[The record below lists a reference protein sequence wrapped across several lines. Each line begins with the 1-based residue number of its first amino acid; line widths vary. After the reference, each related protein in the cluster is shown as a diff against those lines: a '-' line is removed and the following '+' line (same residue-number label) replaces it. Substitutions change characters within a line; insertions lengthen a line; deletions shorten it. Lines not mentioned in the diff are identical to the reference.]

1 MNEDNDVPQ
10 DPKQHFQSQKQRFQL
25 SKQSM
30 ASIKHTDTSQNM
42 STIL

>member
-1 MNEDNDVPQ
+1 MMFRQP
-10 DPKQHFQSQKQRFQL
+10 FQSQKQHFQL

-30 ASIKHTDTSQNM
+30 ASIKHTDASQNM

>member
-10 DPKQHFQSQKQRFQL
+10 DPQQPFQSQKQRFKL

-30 ASIKHTDTSQNM
+30 ASINHTDAFQNM